1 MGIGKNEFV
10 EFFSEG
16 NFWDKILKFAKS
28 AGLKVVYAAL
38 LLYYTLLKKDL
49 PGWVRPTIIGA
60 LGYFIS
66 PIDALPD
73 LTPVVGFMDD
83 FGVLVMAL
91 STVAVYIDEDVKIQA
106 KSKLR
111 DIFGDIDDGDVS
123 EVDEKLN

>member
-1 MGIGKNEFV
+1 
-10 EFFSEG
+10 
-16 NFWDKILKFAKS
+16 
-28 AGLKVVYAAL
+28 
-38 LLYYTLLKKDL
+38 
-49 PGWVRPTIIGA
+49 
-60 LGYFIS
+60 
-66 PIDALPD
+66 
-73 LTPVVGFMDD
+73 MDD